1 MELTGKIIKGI
12 AGFYYVNCV
21 ENGIAQTYECK
32 AKGGFRKDKI
42 KPLVGDNVRIQVVSR
57 EGKTGNIEEILPRK
71 NQLIRPEVANVD
83 QAVVIFAMAD
93 PMPNLNLLDRFL
105 VMMER
110 QGVDTIICFNKS
122 DIVSKQEADQLMDV
136 YEKCVNQVLS
146 ISTKEKVGLQKLQ
159 EVLKGK
165 TTVLAGPSGVGKSS
179 TLNEIYPDAEME
191 TGTVSE
197 KIGRGRHTTRHS
209 ELFCIDADTYLFDTP
224 GFSSLKIPEIAKE
237 ELKDYFTEFIPYEGQ
252 CRFLGCTHTHEP
264 ACKVKEALEKGE
276 ISKVRY
282 DNYLQMYEEIKEW
295 EKRKYN

>member
-1 MELTGKIIKGI
+1 M
-12 AGFYYVNCV
+12 
-21 ENGIAQTYECK
+21 
-32 AKGGFRKDKI
+32 
-42 KPLVGDNVRIQVVSR
+42 VSR

-159 EVLKGK
+159 AVLKGK

-179 TLNEIYPDAEME
+179 TLNEIYPDAGME